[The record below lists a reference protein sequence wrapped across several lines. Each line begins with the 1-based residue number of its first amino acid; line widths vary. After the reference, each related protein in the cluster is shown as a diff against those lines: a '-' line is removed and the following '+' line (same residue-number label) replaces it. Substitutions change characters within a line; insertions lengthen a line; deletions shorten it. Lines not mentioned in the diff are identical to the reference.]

1 MKILTLG
8 AFGAGLLY
16 GAAAVAGSLP
26 APINDGDFHQFP
38 AELIELGR
46 DLFFDPILSG
56 NKNIACATCHHS
68 SLGTSGAMSQL
79 VGEGGVRLGVS
90 RRVDMGNAPKARIPR
105 NAPALFNMGAKEY
118 TMMFHDGRTV
128 KDRTLERP
136 VVSALAAQNIL
147 PILSP
152 DEMSG
157 HAGENDVADAVS
169 EERIMGEGGAWDIL
183 AKRVDS
189 IAEYRKRF
197 EALDTSD
204 IHITHIGTARSAFI
218 GSEFRATDSLFDRYL
233 RGEDAMPE
241 VELAGMDLFYG
252 KARCSTCDAGAFQ
265 TVHSFHAIGLPQ
277 IGPGKDD

>member
-26 APINDGDFHQFP
+26 APINDDDFHQFP

-218 GSEFRATDSLFDRYL
+218 GSEFRATDSPFDRYL
-233 RGEDAMPE
+233 RGEDAMSE

>member
-26 APINDGDFHQFP
+26 APINDDDFHQFP